1 MADDYVKMLK
11 RFSAY
16 RKSLALMQDNI
27 AERLGVTQSRY
38 SKGES
43 GHESISNDFLT
54 ALYQSGWDIDF
65 VVAGITKKKKSKSL
79 KEELV
84 DFSDD
89 NEIFKVIYWALYNL
103 CRNQSDLK
111 VYSMEL
117 NLLFFLCNN
126 ENSTVFEA
134 VRKVNGIRQDEYAN
148 LIHVSLKKC
157 RKLEKGIH
165 YPTADLMRHIYTTF
179 DCRPSLLL
187 EVEDIK
193 WNILENIWNKIDC
206 ENERL
211 FINIV
216 NNAIIYYKQISET

>member
-1 MADDYVKMLK
+1 MADDYVKMLE
-11 RFSAY
+11 RFIAY
-16 RKSLALMQDNI
+16 RKSLAVMQDNI
-27 AERLGVTQSRY
+27 AESLGVTQSRF

-79 KEELV
+79 KEELI

-103 CRNQSDLK
+103 CRNQSDSE

-117 NLLFFLCNN
+117 NLLFFLCYN
-126 ENSTVFEA
+126 ENATVFEA
-134 VRKVNGIRQDEYAN
+134 VRKINGIRQDEYAN
-148 LIHVSLKKC
+148 LLHISLKKC
-157 RKLEKGIH
+157 RKMEKGVN
-165 YPTADLMRHIYTTF
+165 YPSADLMRHVYTTF
-179 DCRPSLLL
+179 NCRPSLLL
-187 EVEDIK
+187 EVGDIK
-193 WNILENIWNKIDC
+193 WNILENIWNKIDS
-206 ENERL
+206 EKERL

-216 NNAIIYYKQISET
+216 NNAIVYYKQTSET